1 LGLLSLSSEQ
11 VKHLGVRPWQQISP
25 DLELCCLRQSAIVS
39 YAQAAVEVEVQ
50 TGRQVSAKTQ
60 QRVEARH
67 PFEPPTSAEPVEQM
81 SLDGGMI
88 RLRTP
93 LGEASE
99 WREYKALNLG
109 EQSQG
114 KTARAKPPWPSS
126 SAASM
131 TPARGGLSGTVG
143 I

>member
-11 VKHLGVRPWQQISP
+11 VKHLGVRPRQQISP
-25 DLELCCLRQSAIVS
+25 DLELCCAIVS
-39 YAQAAVEVEVQ
+39 YAQAAVEVEVR

-60 QRVEARH
+60 QRLEARH
-67 PFEPPTSAEPVEQM
+67 AFEPPTSAEPIEQM
-81 SLDGGMI
+81 GLDGGMI

-131 TPARGGLSGTVG
+131 TPAKGGLSGTVG

>member
-11 VKHLGVRPWQQISP
+11 VKHLGVRPRQQISP

-50 TGRQVSAKTQ
+50 TGCQVSAKTQ
-60 QRVEARH
+60 QRLEARH
-67 PFEPPTSAEPVEQM
+67 AFEPPTSAEPVEQM
-81 SLDGGMI
+81 GLDGGMI

-99 WREYKALNLG
+99 WREYIVIRFKNENRFTQA
-109 EQSQG
+109 Q
-114 KTARAKPPWPSS
+114 
-126 SAASM
+126 
-131 TPARGGLSGTVG
+131 
-143 I
+143 